1 MTISH
6 CSAHNL
12 PWMNLHQEQPMI
24 ALLQPQKFPVL
35 HSPGQVRFQSVSHPQ
50 QPRSVPV
57 LFQPLS
63 PCPISFNSALSFGS
77 ISLGAH
83 TTLAMA
89 MNRLGGE
96 VNTGEWSENS
106 NCYLNQDPEFNKM
119 STIKQVASGRFDV
132 TSAYL
137 SNTDELQIKMAK
149 GAKPGEGGELPAGY
163 KVTME
168 IAQTRHSVIG
178 EGLYSPPPHHDI
190 YYDLK
195 CANPAA
201 TMISVKLASEVAM
214 VVETPGVANGKSE
227 HILISGHDGG
237 TGASSWTGIKGAGE

>member
-1 MTISH
+1 
-6 CSAHNL
+6 
-12 PWMNLHQEQPMI
+12 
-24 ALLQPQKFPVL
+24 
-35 HSPGQVRFQSVSHPQ
+35 
-50 QPRSVPV
+50 
-57 LFQPLS
+57 
-63 PCPISFNSALSFGS
+63 
-77 ISLGAH
+77 
-83 TTLAMA
+83 
-89 MNRLGGE
+89 
-96 VNTGEWSENS
+96 
-106 NCYLNQDPEFNKM
+106 M

-149 GAKPGEGGELPAGY
+149 GAKPGEGRELPAGY

-178 EGLYSPPPHHDI
+178 EGLYSPPPHHDD
-190 YYDLK
+190 YYD
-195 CANPAA
+195 PAA
-201 TMISVKLASEVAM
+201 TMISVKLASDVAM

>member
-1 MTISH
+1 
-6 CSAHNL
+6 
-12 PWMNLHQEQPMI
+12 
-24 ALLQPQKFPVL
+24 
-35 HSPGQVRFQSVSHPQ
+35 
-50 QPRSVPV
+50 
-57 LFQPLS
+57 
-63 PCPISFNSALSFGS
+63 
-77 ISLGAH
+77 
-83 TTLAMA
+83 MA

-168 IAQTRHSVIG
+168 IAQTRRSVMEKGSTPLLLI
-178 EGLYSPPPHHDI
+178 
-190 YYDLK
+190 
-195 CANPAA
+195 
-201 TMISVKLASEVAM
+201 MIS
-214 VVETPGVANGKSE
+214 T
-227 HILISGHDGG
+227 
-237 TGASSWTGIKGAGE
+237 SSVPTLLPP